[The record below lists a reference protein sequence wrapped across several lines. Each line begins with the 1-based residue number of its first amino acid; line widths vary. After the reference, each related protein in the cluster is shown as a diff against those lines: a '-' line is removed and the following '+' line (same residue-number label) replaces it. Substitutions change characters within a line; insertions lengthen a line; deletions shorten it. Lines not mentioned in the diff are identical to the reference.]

1 MKRFFNLKN
10 KKGFTLI
17 ELMIVV
23 AIIGILAAIAIP
35 NFLNFR
41 NKAKSAEAKSNLGA
55 IRSCEET
62 YNTEFESY
70 IACAVNPTSAVGT
83 LDRTKQTW
91 LTTNAGFLAIGFNP
105 QGDVYYGYSVTNA
118 STSTYQANAYGD
130 VDDDGSLMSFTVNQD
145 GGSVTAS
152 TTTTY

>member
-1 MKRFFNLKN
+1 MKRFLNLKN

-55 IRSCEET
+55 MRSCEET
-62 YNTEFESY
+62 YNTEFEVY
-70 IACAVNPTSAVGT
+70 TACAVHPTSDVAV
-83 LDRTKQTW
+83 LDRTKQSWGT
-91 LTTNAGFLAIGFNP
+91 GSDDFKSIGFDP
-105 QGDVYYGYSVTNA
+105 QGDVYYGYSVDCA
-118 STSTYQANAYGD
+118 ATSVYQANAFGD
-130 VDDDGSLMSFTVNQD
+130 VDDDGILMSFTVDQD
-145 GGSVTAS
+145 GGSVAASS
-152 TTTTY
+152 TTTY